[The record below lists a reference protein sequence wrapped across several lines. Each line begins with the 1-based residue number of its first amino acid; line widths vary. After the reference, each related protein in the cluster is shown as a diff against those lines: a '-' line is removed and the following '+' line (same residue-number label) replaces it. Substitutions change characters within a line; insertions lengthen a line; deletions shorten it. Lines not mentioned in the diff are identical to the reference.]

1 MPPPPPSY
9 IGIVYPQPVVEE
21 LIVIALEFHSDHR
34 IPIPMTLHWV
44 MQIEH
49 AIALRGWPAGHDIP
63 HEALNL
69 NQVGRYMSA
78 HNVIAANR
86 YFHGSTW
93 AAVLFRLTPSEQG
106 DRWVLTIAGASFH
119 SDSEPEFHANQRLIP
134 HHLCGMLLSLVRNGE
149 AAGAGA

>member
-1 MPPPPPSY
+1 M
-9 IGIVYPQPVVEE
+9 YPQPVVES
-21 LIVIALEFHSDHR
+21 LIVVALEFHSDNR
-34 IPIPMTLHWV
+34 TPLPMTLHWV

-63 HEALNL
+63 HEALSL
-69 NQVGRYMSA
+69 NQVGRYISA

-93 AAVLFRLTPSEQG
+93 AAVLFRLSPSEQG

-119 SDSEPEFHANQRLIP
+119 TDSEPAFYANPQVIV
-134 HHLCGMLLSLVRNGE
+134 HHLSSMLLGIVRSGA